1 MGQQPPPESEQQ
13 HEDIKMNLL
22 LTDTLH
28 KAHSQNEGGKTMHID
43 IWQWTKRVGVSFF
56 ESFSIKRKKLW
67 TRWAS

>member
-13 HEDIKMNLL
+13 HEDIKMYLL

-43 IWQWTKRVGVSFF
+43 I
-56 ESFSIKRKKLW
+56 
-67 TRWAS
+67 